1 MKQKTSVVG
10 ITGPSGAGKS
20 ALGSFLTEMGYPCID
35 ADAVY
40 HTLLIPPSPCLDA
53 IRLAFGNGVMTP
65 EGGLDR
71 KALGE
76 VVFHNAEKLE
86 LLNRTVLPCV
96 LDEIRRQIAALAE
109 SGSSLIF
116 VDAPTLIESGF
127 HKECDTVI
135 SILAKD
141 TVRVDR
147 IALRDSLDKE
157 QAYARIRAQKDDDFY
172 RCHSDHVLFNDG
184 DRDAFLAQ
192 ARSLLNRL
200 TASL

>member
-1 MKQKTSVVG
+1 M
-10 ITGPSGAGKS
+10 
-20 ALGSFLTEMGYPCID
+20 
-35 ADAVY
+35 
-40 HTLLIPPSPCLDA
+40 
-53 IRLAFGNGVMTP
+53 
-65 EGGLDR
+65 
-71 KALGE
+71 
-76 VVFHNAEKLE
+76 
-86 LLNRTVLPCV
+86 
-96 LDEIRRQIAALAE
+96 
-109 SGSSLIF
+109 
-116 VDAPTLIESGF
+116 
-127 HKECDTVI
+127 I